1 MCIMFENNK
10 LQTGLVNT
18 DAKINA
24 KAEIKA
30 SENMHNQFGGTT
42 TYNNNDN
49 SKQILQQNFIINVL
63 PGTNVDES
71 IKKALSYGNK
81 NAKEVGIEVKKLL
94 KENNIS
100 EEKVKEILSNPE
112 VLSTIAKANEVAY
125 TTNDD
130 ENKKILSDLI
140 YSKIVATDDEY
151 SNALSQAIVLMK
163 NLTKNH
169 LKIVAFIYLLQSKYL
184 KYNTNAKNFIEF
196 YDKYI
201 VNLINIPDK
210 KLSDLGSAVLGNGLA
225 VAYTLG
231 WNVISF
237 LPNNFYD
244 ALDGRYIDD
253 IDIKSKISTLDAT
266 CNRLGISSSF
276 LTPVGKCI
284 GYCYLKDVLGLEV
297 IYKDK

>member
-1 MCIMFENNK
+1 MDNNNV
-10 LQTGLVNT
+10 QAGLANIST
-18 DAKINA
+18 

-30 SENMHNQFGGTT
+30 LDNMHNQFGGTT

-49 SKQILQQNFIINVL
+49 SQQILQQNFIINVL
-63 PGTNVDES
+63 PGTNVDEA

-81 NAKEVGIEVKKLL
+81 NAKEVGIEVEKLL
-94 KENNIS
+94 AENNIS
-100 EEKVKEILSNPE
+100 EEKVKERLSNPE

-130 ENKKILSDLI
+130 ENKKTLSDLI

-151 SNALSQAIVLMK
+151 SNALSQAIALMK
-163 NLTKNH
+163 NLTNNH

-184 KYNTNAKNFIEF
+184 KYNTNTKNFIEF
-196 YDKYI
+196 YNKY
-201 VNLINIPDK
+201 VANLINIPNK

-231 WNVISF
+231 WNVVSF

-244 ALDGRYIDD
+244 ASDGRYIDN

-266 CNRLGISSSF
+266 CNHLGISSSF

-284 GYCYLKDVLGLEV
+284 GYSYLKDVLGLDV

>member
-1 MCIMFENNK
+1 MDNNNV
-10 LQTGLVNT
+10 QAGLANIST
-18 DAKINA
+18 

-30 SENMHNQFGGTT
+30 SDNMHNQFGGTT

-49 SKQILQQNFIINVL
+49 SQQILQQNFIINVL
-63 PGTNVDES
+63 PGTNVDEA

-81 NAKEVGIEVKKLL
+81 NAKEVGIEVEKLL
-94 KENNIS
+94 AENNIS
-100 EEKVKEILSNPE
+100 EEKVKERLSNPE

-130 ENKKILSDLI
+130 ENKKTLSDLI

-151 SNALSQAIVLMK
+151 SNALSQAIALMK
-163 NLTKNH
+163 NLTNNH

-184 KYNTNAKNFIEF
+184 KYNTNTKNFIEF
-196 YDKYI
+196 YDKY
-201 VNLINIPDK
+201 VANLINIPNK

-225 VAYTLG
+225 VAYTFG
-231 WNVISF
+231 WNVVSF
-237 LPNNFYD
+237 LPKNFYD
-244 ALDGRYIDD
+244 ALDGRYIDN

-266 CNRLGISSSF
+266 CNHLGISSSF

-284 GYCYLKDVLGLEV
+284 GYSYLKDILGLDV
-297 IYKDK
+297 IYEDK